1 MQRSISTPS
10 LHASLATPTIPRG
23 CVASVRVDD
32 HPKTGKG
39 VTWYRVVT
47 RCEKG
52 DVVLDAERRYT
63 AFRELR
69 DALRTQTRLGGF
81 DARFPG
87 RFGGGGAPG
96 RARSSRELQLERW
109 LNEVLGK
116 RDVLDPRSLRALRAF
131 LGAPDDGA
139 APAAAPS
146 FFRLDYFENRDLRL
160 KAALLERRLDAAL
173 ASDAASTAALA
184 AMTTQ
189 RDHLLADLARRC
201 RPPPPPPPRRL
212 DCCFYGGATRPR
224 RGAISERRP

>member
-1 MQRSISTPS
+1 M
-10 LHASLATPTIPRG
+10 
-23 CVASVRVDD
+23 
-32 HPKTGKG
+32 
-39 VTWYRVVT
+39 
-47 RCEKG
+47 
-52 DVVLDAERRYT
+52 
-63 AFRELR
+63 
-69 DALRTQTRLGGF
+69 
-81 DARFPG
+81 
-87 RFGGGGAPG
+87 
-96 RARSSRELQLERW
+96 
-109 LNEVLGK
+109 LGK

-212 DCCFYGGATRPR
+212 DCCFYGGTTRPR
-224 RGAISERRP
+224 RGAISERP